1 MAERRVQVRELDV
14 PSLSSVTPTASPVE
28 TYVRPVQEE
37 FQPSALSEFVSA
49 IAPAIQEE
57 SEQKLKQ
64 RLDRERKIEAGIFK
78 NQLNQVYQH
87 AVQVGTNLS
96 KDYDNNKDIYLNFR
110 DDNEGTAAEKLL
122 AIRKQNI
129 DDNVSAMEREG
140 VDELLVQAFKN
151 DMQMIDTAFMKDV
164 YLKDKET
171 EHEKQVYGS
180 FGNSIINILDTK
192 LERANKLAQINQLYL
207 GFVDANAGN
216 HTKALDYIWGIAEE
230 RSRSSADN
238 ALVDWLK
245 SPMSSAKGQP
255 AQWSVAKRV
264 KQRGVIEARAIA
276 QANASKSALKKKQTQ
291 ESLATKAASAYANGN
306 MGELATDR
314 DTILGTG
321 DTVRHKP
328 EDYIPHFEN
337 EFASEVIDIQNMA
350 ADDDT
355 KKELITTA
363 NRKRFKFYS
372 TYNLM
377 PPQLS
382 QAVNNGRTLLTMGDL
397 TDPTNVAKAEQ
408 MYEQLNMAD
417 AYSGGGITTTALKG
431 EDATRFRHLQ
441 VLVNGGYDFTSALGK
456 VQGKIY
462 DGRSVKIEDQETKDF
477 YKTWWK
483 LPWTTETE
491 VKARNIG
498 LITED
503 VRKLTEALIQTEAG
517 IDPDQAKKTAMELV
531 TKDYKFVTNSDG
543 SVTAV
548 RIESNA
554 LTDALNVQQIEQG
567 MLDVQNDATLRSLI
581 NPILGTEDRV
591 IPASRFGAGS
601 IESGFNVYIIPTGNA
616 NQLYLYAKPSD
627 EDQEGTQTML
637 LGTVNIWDFN
647 ANRIQSLKDQIIQKY
662 QKAVE
667 SEQLSSVT
675 STTPSLQ
682 PGGAAGEDDF
692 TTTIANALS
701 SVGNA
706 IIGTAQASEL
716 PPADMSQAGVFID
729 ETAPEAAPT
738 VPVTEVQAEEVT
750 SISPSERRIAEA
762 QAKLGMRKEDTDRML
777 EELDSKRKAR
787 IPIPRRRPTQQEIEE
802 ANKLTTFESFIEE
815 AKNISASVVNKLVEL
830 GEDVA
835 GTPDALSMLI
845 KDVGVKNTLGV
856 PLNRRTQT
864 VKDLKSSTVET
875 LRRLARKAI
884 ARKRMNITWDDYG
897 VDSNGIEIKSIIG
910 GGKKNKEA
918 AAFYPRN
925 ASGMLRLFSTLMVDP
940 ALDAALTIGQASLK
954 RNEKGEIILT
964 DTYDAEKF
972 MRGSASKGAYGA
984 ARDFLG
990 KEGRLSLEKSGDTK
1004 IKFEVNLGKL

>member
-14 PSLSSVTPTASPVE
+14 PSLSSVSPTASPVE
-28 TYVRPVQEE
+28 TYVRPIQEE

-96 KDYDNNKDIYLNFR
+96 KDYENNKDIYLNFR

-122 AIRKQNI
+122 AIRKKNI

-171 EHEKQVYGS
+171 QHEEQVYGS

-276 QANASKSALKKKQTQ
+276 QANASKLALKKQQTKS
-291 ESLATKAASAYANGN
+291 SLAANAASAYASGN
-306 MGELATDR
+306 MADLATDR
-314 DTILGTG
+314 DTFLEMG

-328 EDYIPHFEN
+328 QDYIPYFEN
-337 EFASEVIDIQNMA
+337 EFISELRDIDNTNV
-350 ADDDT
+350 DEET
-355 KKELITTA
+355 KQELTLQA

-382 QAVNNGRTLLTMGDL
+382 QAVNNGRTVLTTGDL
-397 TDPTNVAKAEQ
+397 SDPNNLAKAQE
-408 MYEQLNMAD
+408 MYKQLNMAD
-417 AYSGGGITTTALKG
+417 AYSGGGIITTALKG
-431 EDATRFRHLQ
+431 EDVTRFRHLQ
-441 VLVNGGYDFTSALGK
+441 ALTNGGLDFQAAVGM
-456 VQGKIY
+456 VQGKIF
-462 DGRSVKIEDQETKDF
+462 DGRSIDIDDEEMTKELDTWVPF
-477 YKTWWK
+477 YKSK
-483 LPWTTETE
+483 AAR
-491 VKARNIG
+491 ARNIG
-498 LITED
+498 VITNE
-503 VRKLTEALIQTEAG
+503 VSKLAEAILQTDETASVES
-517 IDPDQAKKTAMELV
+517 AKRVAMELV
-531 TKDYKFVTNSDG
+531 TKDYQFIKNTDD

-554 LTDALNVQQIEQG
+554 LTSPVNVEQIEQG
-567 MLDVQNDATLRSLI
+567 LIDIQNDKELSAFINNELGVKDRLVATS
-581 NPILGTEDRV
+581 T
-591 IPASRFGAGS
+591 FGVESVRTAAGFD
-601 IESGFNVYIIPTGNA
+601 IYIKSTGNP
-616 NQLYLYAKPSD
+616 NQLYVYAKPYED
-627 EDQEGTQTML
+627 EQEGTQNLL

-647 ANRIQSLKDQIIQKY
+647 ANRIQGMKDQIIEKY
-662 QKAVE
+662 QKGIE

-716 PPADMSQAGVFID
+716 SPADMSQAGVFID
-729 ETAPEAAPT
+729 EKAPEAAPT

-884 ARKRMNITWDDYG
+884 AKKRMNITWDDYG

-940 ALDAALTIGQASLK
+940 ALDAAFTIGQASLK